1 MEDRDRIQI
10 ARTPCF
16 GAPSRPAKCQ
26 LAAGRSI
33 RRITQEV
40 QTQQRMI
47 VEHAK
52 RGSYHRLS
60 ITLGIP
66 CDSDARLKVV
76 LVCLD
81 SFLQPKQVVSGR
93 SQSLRGLELGR
104 NLDVVAD
111 AIVESQVVVGAPA
124 VLPEHTDRNVVE

>member
-1 MEDRDRIQI
+1 
-10 ARTPCF
+10 
-16 GAPSRPAKCQ
+16 
-26 LAAGRSI
+26 
-33 RRITQEV
+33 
-40 QTQQRMI
+40 MI
-47 VEHAK
+47 VEHPK

-76 LVCLD
+76 LIRLD

-104 NLDVVAD
+104 NLDVVAH
-111 AIVESQVVVGAPA
+111 AIVESQVVAGAPA
-124 VLPEHTDRNVVE
+124 VLPENADRNVMKRVARAAKTLDVVLGHTKS